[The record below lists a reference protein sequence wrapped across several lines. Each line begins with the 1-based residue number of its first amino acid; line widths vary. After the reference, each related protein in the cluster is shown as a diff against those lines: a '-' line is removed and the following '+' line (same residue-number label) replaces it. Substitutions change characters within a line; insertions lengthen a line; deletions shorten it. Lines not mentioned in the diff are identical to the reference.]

1 MQKVTF
7 IVVVIMFGCLSPDC
21 HYWIA
26 TDAIAHS
33 LHAGKSTRRMWYD
46 ATRYALHGKAWW
58 YHCFYHHSQYFTHS
72 KLNME
77 PTKKKNIA
85 ISKCGTIPS
94 LFLCH
99 SGKWLGHGILLV
111 SLVEEFV
118 EDPPC
123 PRHANVEG
131 LP

>member
-26 TDAIAHS
+26 ADAIAHS

-46 ATRYALHGKAWW
+46 ATRYALHGKAGW
-58 YHCFYHHSQYFTHS
+58 YHCYHHSQYFTHS

-77 PTKKKNIA
+77 PTKKTHCHIQVRNDTLCYFVIA
-85 ISKCGTIPS
+85 ENG
-94 LFLCH
+94 
-99 SGKWLGHGILLV
+99 
-111 SLVEEFV
+111 
-118 EDPPC
+118 
-123 PRHANVEG
+123 
-131 LP
+131 

>member
-7 IVVVIMFGCLSPDC
+7 IVVMIMFGCLSPDC

-26 TDAIAHS
+26 ADAIAHS

-77 PTKKKNIA
+77 PTKKTHCHIQVRNDTLCYFVIA
-85 ISKCGTIPS
+85 ENG
-94 LFLCH
+94 
-99 SGKWLGHGILLV
+99 
-111 SLVEEFV
+111 
-118 EDPPC
+118 
-123 PRHANVEG
+123 
-131 LP
+131 